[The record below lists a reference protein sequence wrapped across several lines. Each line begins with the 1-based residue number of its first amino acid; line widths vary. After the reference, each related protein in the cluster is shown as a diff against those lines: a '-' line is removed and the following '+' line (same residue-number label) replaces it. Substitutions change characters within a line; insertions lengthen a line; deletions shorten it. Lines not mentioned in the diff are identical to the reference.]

1 MEPLQGKRVIE
12 LQDIGAGPF
21 CGLPPS
27 AVAPGQQTDEI
38 LDALGLSADEI
49 ATLKSRGAIA

>member
-1 MEPLQGKRVIE
+1 MRPLQGKPVIE
-12 LQDIGAGPF
+12 LLGIGPGSF

-49 ATLKSRGAIA
+49 ATLKSRDDIA